1 MIQARTLS
9 TEIDLTQER
18 QGRLI
23 RVPSFSDERGSLCV
37 IDWKEELSF
46 TPERLYYIHSVTDG
60 AQRAGHAHFREVEL
74 ILCLA
79 GSIRVVIDN
88 GRSREEFKLD
98 RPDVGLYIPRM
109 LWHELDAFSPGAV
122 CAVLA
127 SGQHSEED
135 YCRDYQQFL
144 QHAAG

>member
-1 MIQARTLS
+1 MMETRALNAAIGL
-9 TEIDLTQER
+9 TEER
-18 QGRLI
+18 QPRLI
-23 RVPSFSDERGSLCV
+23 RVPSFSDHRGTLCV
-37 IDWKEELSF
+37 LDWKEELPF
-46 TPERLYYIHSVTDG
+46 TPERLYYIHSVTHG
-60 AQRAGHAHFREVEL
+60 AQRAGHAHYREVEL

-98 RPDVGLYIPRM
+98 RPDVGLYIPQM

-127 SGQHSEED
+127 TGQHSEED

-144 QHAAG
+144 QQTAG